1 MGVGE
6 FSSRGLSKGL
16 RVLVGSQPLWRAQLG
31 PVVCPAAGWVLA
43 LGAWGRDPQGGQSGL
58 VLGRLAGQW
67 PAETE
72 TRKRTGAPRRP
83 WQALCPPPA
92 SAAGGGRGDGQAR
105 ETAGPEAGG
114 REAGTFPQA
123 CAAPEH
129 REPLPQHR
137 GALLFAGTLLT
148 GSASLAHSFPGS
160 SQGFRRWWGAPGPGS
175 RRSGWGVLAPFLRWH
190 WIALDC
196 PHSITQ
202 PQFSRELGTQILG
215 A

>member
-1 MGVGE
+1 M
-6 FSSRGLSKGL
+6 
-16 RVLVGSQPLWRAQLG
+16 
-31 PVVCPAAGWVLA
+31 
-43 LGAWGRDPQGGQSGL
+43 PQGGRG
-58 VLGRLAGQW
+58 
-67 PAETE
+67 
-72 TRKRTGAPRRP
+72 
-83 WQALCPPPA
+83 QALCPPPA

-175 RRSGWGVLAPFLRWH
+175 RRSGWGVLAPFLYKIFLFCSVLCNTKNASHDFAAFQKH
-190 WIALDC
+190 WIRTSLLAQRIRICLPVQGTWVQSLVQEDSTC
-196 PHSITQ
+196 RRATQ
-202 PQFSRELGTQILG
+202 PTRRNYCAHAPRACALRKRSPHTATGE
-215 A
+215 